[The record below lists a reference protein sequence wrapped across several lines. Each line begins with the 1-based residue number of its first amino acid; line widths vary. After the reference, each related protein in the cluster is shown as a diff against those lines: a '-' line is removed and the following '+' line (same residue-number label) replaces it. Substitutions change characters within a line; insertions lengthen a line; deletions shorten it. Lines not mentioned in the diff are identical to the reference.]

1 MRQVQEQLQ
10 ETQRAHKERI
20 STLKTAHSQEL
31 HKYKQDVYV
40 LQSRVKSAG
49 NVAAGGD
56 ENSRVELLNK
66 QVAELENLLSGQKT
80 SYLPSYCYLVNFLDQ
95 LDM

>member
-1 MRQVQEQLQ
+1 MQVQEQLQ

-20 STLKTAHSQEL
+20 TTLKAAHSQEL

-49 NVAAGGD
+49 HVTGAVAGD
-56 ENSRVELLNK
+56 PDSRVEQLNK
-66 QVAELENLLSGQKT
+66 QIAELENLLSG
-80 SYLPSYCYLVNFLDQ
+80 
-95 LDM
+95 